1 MKVGTIEVDALPT
14 QLFGAPAVLDEVDI
28 VGVTA
33 DEKVLNLVLGLLEPK
48 AKGPPVGV
56 RRLKFR
62 AVKIAFRGI
71 DIPGFNADLVLA
83 GDGTLKQGTL
93 FDGRMNV
100 SLVPKGRTVEAQFS
114 ATRWDPPIGPPIP
127 FDELSATAVIEGR
140 QARIS
145 KIEATWGRGT
155 LKGSATVSWNQ
166 AFQLNGDFNL
176 AHGDVSEVLPVFTNA
191 FTATGSLNLNGT
203 YSLQGPTLQS
213 LFDNPRVN
221 ASFTVEKGTLNN
233 VDIVRAV
240 QSPMTDGIRGGK
252 TIFNE
257 LSGTLQVSGPS
268 YLYQHLRLGSGPM
281 RANGEV
287 VVNRGGE
294 LTGRIVAQVGTGSI
308 IVARGNLA
316 VRGNLRTPVLLP

>member
-1 MKVGTIEVDALPT
+1 MKVGTIAVNMLPT
-14 QLFGAPAVLDEVDI
+14 QLFGGPATLEEVEV

-33 DEKVLNLVLGLLEPK
+33 DQKVIDLVLGLLAPT
-48 AKGPPVGV
+48 AKRPPLGV

-62 AVKIAFRGI
+62 AVKISYGGI
-71 DIPGFNADLVLA
+71 DIPGFNADLVFT
-83 GDGTLKQGTL
+83 GDGQLKQGLL

-100 SLVPKGRTVEAQFS
+100 SLVPKGRTIEAEFNAS
-114 ATRWDPPIGPPIP
+114 RWEPPIGPAFP
-127 FDELSATAVIEGR
+127 FDDFSATAIIEGN

-145 KIEATWGRGT
+145 KIEATLGRGA
-155 LKGSATVSWNQ
+155 LKGSATASWNQ
-166 AFQLNGDFNL
+166 AFQLQGDFNL
-176 AHGDVSEVLPVFTNA
+176 SHGEVSEFLPVFTNA
-191 FTATGSLNLNGT
+191 FTASGTLNLNGT
-203 YSLQGPTLQS
+203 YSLSGQTLQG
-213 LFDNPRVN
+213 LFDDPRVN
-221 ASFTVEKGTLNN
+221 ATFTVEKGTLNN

-252 TIFNE
+252 TIFSE

-294 LTGRIVAQVGTGSI
+294 LTGRIRAEVGTGSI
-308 IVARGNLA
+308 VVGRGNLA